1 MKALFLI
8 LIFISNFSISQT
20 SYSQIG
26 HDSINTKLL
35 NELVIDQINYERF
48 TRGIQ
53 KLSLYK
59 EVSDA
64 AVKHNNWMI
73 KFNKFEHSHNGLGEI
88 CALTQCNSN
97 MSYFELAKDIVK
109 GWMGSP
115 RHRALILDTQF
126 TYIGTSVNFYIK
138 EQSKFLSIGIF
149 NYYINAT
156 TCFK

>member
-1 MKALFLI
+1 MKIIILVLVLI
-8 LIFISNFSISQT
+8 NSI
-20 SYSQIG
+20 SYSQTLDSKIG
-26 HDSINTKLL
+26 GDSINTKLL
-35 NELVIDQINYERF
+35 NSLVIDQINYERSI
-48 TRGIQ
+48 RGLS
-53 KLSLYK
+53 KLSLSK

-88 CALTQCNSN
+88 CELTQCNSN

-149 NYYINAT
+149 NYYIKAT